1 MSLYTR
7 VWGLSR
13 EKFAF
18 SKDFLGNLL
27 LESGGVTI
35 LQGLRLFVFFLLGG
49 TAYVTL
55 EILWRGFSHY
65 SMFLAGGLCFLL
77 LGRLQMLRP
86 QLYLP
91 LRLLLGA
98 VVITSVE
105 LLMGLLFNRS
115 YQVWDYRQ
123 QFMNF
128 HGQICLKFFCLWI
141 PISGFAMWIYEKIDM
156 MFAFGKWCWLLPM
169 MFPLGMMSLR

>member
-1 MSLYTR
+1 MLICLAALPPTL
-7 VWGLSR
+7 VGEVAVDTHSR
-13 EKFAF
+13 RGPRYCIRCYE
-18 SKDFLGNLL
+18 
-27 LESGGVTI
+27 VMR

-77 LGRLQMLRP
+77 LGKLQMLRP

-105 LLMGLLFNRS
+105 LLMGLLFNRG
-115 YQVWDYRQ
+115 YQIWDYRRQ
-123 QFMNF
+123 LLNF

-156 MFAFGKWCWLLPM
+156 MFAFGK
-169 MFPLGMMSLR
+169 

>member
-77 LGRLQMLRP
+77 LGKLQMLRP

-105 LLMGLLFNRS
+105 LLMGLLFNRG
-115 YQVWDYRQ
+115 YQIWDYRRQ
-123 QFMNF
+123 LLNF

-141 PISGFAMWIYEKIDM
+141 PISAFAMWIYEKIDM
-156 MFAFGKWCWLLPM
+156 MFAFGKWC
-169 MFPLGMMSLR
+169 

>member
-1 MSLYTR
+1 MSKSPKVLCHYIQGFLVCQEKSLHFPKNFWETFFWR
-7 VWGLSR
+7 VV
-13 EKFAF
+13 A
-18 SKDFLGNLL
+18 
-27 LESGGVTI
+27 
-35 LQGLRLFVFFLLGG
+35 LQGLRYFVFFVFGG
-49 TAYVTL
+49 MVYVSL
-55 EILWRGFSHY
+55 ELMWRGFSHY

-77 LGRLQMLRP
+77 LGKLQMLRP

-105 LLMGLLFNRS
+105 LLMGLLFNRN
-115 YQVWDYRQ
+115 YQIWDYRR

-141 PISGFAMWIYEKIDM
+141 PISLAAMWVYEKMD
-156 MFAFGKWCWLLPM
+156 LLWDNAQSRFLP
-169 MFPLGMMSLR
+169 

>member
-7 VWGLSR
+7 VFLLSR

-18 SKDFLGNLL
+18 FKEILGNLF
-27 LESGGVTI
+27 LESREVI
-35 LQGLRLFVFFLLGG
+35 ALQELRLFIFFLLGG

-77 LGRLQMLRP
+77 LGKLQMARP

-105 LLMGLLFNRS
+105 LLAGLLFNRS

-141 PISGFAMWIYEKIDM
+141 PISAAAMWSYEKLDM
-156 MFAFGKWCWLLPM
+156 MFAFGK
-169 MFPLGMMSLR
+169 

>member
-1 MSLYTR
+1 M
-7 VWGLSR
+7 
-13 EKFAF
+13 
-18 SKDFLGNLL
+18 
-27 LESGGVTI
+27 
-35 LQGLRLFVFFLLGG
+35 QGLRLFVFFLLGG
-49 TAYVTL
+49 TAYVSL

-77 LGRLQMLRP
+77 LGKLQALKP

-98 VVITSVE
+98 VVITAVE

-115 YQVWDYRQ
+115 YQVWDYRR

-128 HGQICLKFFCLWI
+128 HGQICLKFFCPWI
-141 PISGFAMWIYEKIDM
+141 PISGFAMWCYEKLNLLWI
-156 MFAFGKWCWLLPM
+156 KLLP
-169 MFPLGMMSLR
+169 PLL